1 MDLTEEIQSA
11 VKSKKAVIGFRD
23 SIKSIKDDNS
33 KIVVVANNIPAEM
46 KKEIESSIK
55 SDKIKLEVFEGSSK
69 DLGVI
74 CGKPF
79 PISTLTIR
87 D

>member
-1 MDLTEEIQSA
+1 MNINEEIQNA
-11 VKSKKAVIGFRD
+11 LKSKNAVIGFKN
-23 SIKSIKDDNS
+23 SIKVMKNETPEL
-33 KIVVVANNIPAEM
+33 VVVSNNIPAEM
-46 KKEIESSIK
+46 KKEIEGNLK
-55 SDKIKLEVFEGSSK
+55 SKTRIEVFNGSSK